1 MVEDFLHSGEEIPPP
16 IHVGKGTRTSSC
28 RERFFRL
35 CESMHL
41 DDLSENAAQNRYGDG
56 SDDFTHPPAPNE
68 RGKALKDASYWE
80 EWRIRSDSM
89 FETL

>member
-1 MVEDFLHSGEEIPPP
+1 
-16 IHVGKGTRTSSC
+16 
-28 RERFFRL
+28 
-35 CESMHL
+35 MHL
-41 DDLSENAAQNRYGDG
+41 DDLSENAAQNRSGDG